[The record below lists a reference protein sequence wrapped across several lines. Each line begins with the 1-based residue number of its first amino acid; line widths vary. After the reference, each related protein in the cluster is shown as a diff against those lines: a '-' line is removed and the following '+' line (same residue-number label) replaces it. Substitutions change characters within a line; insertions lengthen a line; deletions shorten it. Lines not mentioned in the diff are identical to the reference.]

1 MAFSTTLRRILT
13 LNCEESTRLV
23 SESLDRQLPRSDRV
37 AVKLHALCCRSCRL
51 FRRQMLFLRE
61 TIRCRTAAMTA
72 DTPDSGPSLTPEAR
86 ERIIQALTRNQSE
99 DSL

>member
-1 MAFSTTLRRILT
+1 MALFESIRRILT
-13 LNCEESTRLV
+13 LSCEESTRLV
-23 SESLDRQLPRSDRV
+23 SESLDRELPRSDRL
-37 AVKLHALCCRSCRL
+37 AVKLHALCCRSCRG

-61 TIRCRTAAMTA
+61 AIRRRAAATTTDA
-72 DTPDSGPSLTPEAR
+72 LVGGPSLTPEAR